1 MSGITLNRRKVML
14 TAASAA
20 AGLILPTGGVAFAQ
34 AASGASSPLQNGNAG
49 GNVGHYRFR
58 VGDDISAT
66 VLSDGLIG
74 GPPRI
79 YASNA
84 PEAELEEVL
93 RQAFLPTDRLT
104 LNLNTLLIE
113 TNSRRIL
120 LEAGAGQTMG
130 PQGGRLFDNLA
141 AIGLRPEDIDIVV
154 VSHTHPDHVGN
165 LRTTDGRRAFPR
177 ATVFAPRADWDFFVV
192 NDPDLSYM
200 PVPEDFRRNFSA
212 AIKRS
217 VEPVA
222 NGIELYEPGEEI
234 IPGLITLPAL
244 GHTPGMAN
252 FLVQSG
258 NDQLLLTADLAY
270 HPIVNVD
277 RSWLPGP
284 DRDKETA
291 LASRRRIFDMAAT
304 DRLLV
309 LGFHYPFPGL
319 GRMLKTDVGYAWV
332 PAYWQF

>member
-1 MSGITLNRRKVML
+1 VPDDAAIKYDTCNHNLDRMMSMSGITLNRRKVML

-120 LEAGAGQTMG
+120 LEAGAGQTM
-130 PQGGRLFDNLA
+130 
-141 AIGLRPEDIDIVV
+141 
-154 VSHTHPDHVGN
+154 
-165 LRTTDGRRAFPR
+165 
-177 ATVFAPRADWDFFVV
+177 
-192 NDPDLSYM
+192 
-200 PVPEDFRRNFSA
+200 
-212 AIKRS
+212 
-217 VEPVA
+217 
-222 NGIELYEPGEEI
+222 
-234 IPGLITLPAL
+234 
-244 GHTPGMAN
+244 
-252 FLVQSG
+252 
-258 NDQLLLTADLAY
+258 
-270 HPIVNVD
+270 
-277 RSWLPGP
+277 
-284 DRDKETA
+284 
-291 LASRRRIFDMAAT
+291 
-304 DRLLV
+304 
-309 LGFHYPFPGL
+309 
-319 GRMLKTDVGYAWV
+319 
-332 PAYWQF
+332 